1 VKRKDHPFWPHHVI
15 EQIILALLII
25 GAILTLAVLL
35 PAGLAEKADPVTT
48 PEHVKP
54 EWYFLA
60 VYQVLKLIPRT
71 IGIVGMILVSMI
83 LPFFPFFFDRNP
95 EARRPK
101 KRLVF
106 FLIGIITLVWFITF
120 TIWGHFS

>member
-1 VKRKDHPFWPHHVI
+1 MKREDHPFWPHHVI
-15 EQIILALLII
+15 EQIMLALLIV
-25 GAILTLAVLL
+25 GTILLISVLV

-60 VYQVLKLIPRT
+60 VYQVLKFIPRT
-71 IGIVGMILVSMI
+71 LGIVGMILVCVV
-83 LPFFPFFFDRNP
+83 LPFFPFFMDRNR

-101 KRLVF
+101 QRLIMFILGLV
-106 FLIGIITLVWFITF
+106 TMVWFVSF